1 MSDLDAKLA
10 EIAGQYEEVQAELSK
25 PEVVA
30 DPNEIRRLGRE
41 LSRLEP
47 VVEAFPR
54 LNVRREE
61 LMCAREVRNAHD
73 GDDEMRVMAREE
85 IARLETDETRLLE
98 DLKVLL

>member
-10 EIAGQYEEVQAELSK
+10 EIAGQYDECKAELSK

-47 VVEAFPR
+47 VVEAFRR
-54 LNVRREE
+54 LNGTRACVGGAGGAGD
-61 LMCAREVRNAHD
+61 ARG

-98 DLKVLL
+98 DL